1 MFWQILERLNI
12 GFRKW
17 ELLKATFTQKE
28 KCLKSFTK
36 NTLGRLCQLFTSFS
50 SQRIGN
56 VLSLH
61 LKENDVRRKKNKRQK
76 FLKEEKWI
84 TFLDPCNSP
93 KGGHGL
99 KGSSVTILMA
109 SEKKEKKGFSCVHI
123 FLSGVV
129 EILLPGISF
138 SFTYFLPPQT

>member
-28 KCLKSFTK
+28 KCLKSFSK

-50 SQRIGN
+50 SQRIGI

-61 LKENDVRRKKNKRQK
+61 LKENDVRKKINDK
-76 FLKEEKWI
+76 
-84 TFLDPCNSP
+84 
-93 KGGHGL
+93 
-99 KGSSVTILMA
+99 
-109 SEKKEKKGFSCVHI
+109 
-123 FLSGVV
+123 
-129 EILLPGISF
+129 SF
-138 SFTYFLPPQT
+138 

>member
-36 NTLGRLCQLFTSFS
+36 NTLGCLCLLFTSFS
-50 SQRIGN
+50 SQRIGI

-61 LKENDVRRKKNKRQK
+61 LKENDVRRKNKRQK
-76 FLKEEKWI
+76 FLKEEK
-84 TFLDPCNSP
+84 
-93 KGGHGL
+93 
-99 KGSSVTILMA
+99 
-109 SEKKEKKGFSCVHI
+109 
-123 FLSGVV
+123 
-129 EILLPGISF
+129 
-138 SFTYFLPPQT
+138 

>member
-28 KCLKSFTK
+28 KCLKSFSK

-50 SQRIGN
+50 SQRIGI

-76 FLKEEKWI
+76 FLKEEK
-84 TFLDPCNSP
+84 
-93 KGGHGL
+93 
-99 KGSSVTILMA
+99 
-109 SEKKEKKGFSCVHI
+109 
-123 FLSGVV
+123 
-129 EILLPGISF
+129 
-138 SFTYFLPPQT
+138 

>member
-61 LKENDVRRKKNKRQK
+61 LKENDVRKKNKRQK

-138 SFTYFLPPQT
+138 SFTYFLPLQT